1 VRGRLGAHPFR
12 GRRMRIAL
20 LPAFF
25 ALAASG
31 FAGASSL
38 DSIDAYGTFES
49 GGITAIVSGD
59 TDLNAIATLE
69 VRAPGTSDYRPA
81 HPLVRID
88 ATHFVG
94 SLFWLQSGA
103 TYGVRVTLSDPDGV
117 DGSASMTADFAT
129 RAEDA
134 PFVPARTLYVAP
146 GGSDDAT
153 GTDPARPLATI
164 QRAANL
170 AQPGDLVSVA
180 AGIYRE
186 SVNVTTSG
194 TDAAPIVF
202 RGTAGAIVD
211 GADPALI
218 SGATWTDRGN
228 GIWSIATGYS
238 TDLVV
243 TDAGRFFDYE
253 SLDALASLEAGAP
266 GGSYADGDNVY
277 VKFSDGSSPA
287 QHAMNLS
294 RYDAGFYV
302 DGASHVYIEN
312 FEMRYYGNDEFG
324 RAVYLRYADDCAVR
338 GSSLHENGA
347 AGVWI
352 KGGSRNV
359 VEGNDIGDSSITNWP
374 WALTHESTAQNT
386 GVYMTDDSGRGNVI
400 RRNTLHGTYDGV
412 HPCGDAAPADAFTSE
427 TDVYENTIF
436 DHADDAIESEGY
448 CANVRIFSNTI
459 RDTLMAV
466 AVAPAAPGP
475 TWIVRNTAYDYG
487 NVPSHTVFGQT
498 PSAIKINSDYPE
510 PVGPLLVYH
519 NTFVTTVD
527 DADAV
532 TFFEPSLATWL
543 YSVDNVFAAPHNAL
557 RKYNEI
563 PLILDY
569 DDLWSSGGAALVSW
583 YGTNYATLADAQAA
597 LGIEPSGISA
607 DPMLTNPA
615 GGDFTPGAASPLVDR
630 GTMIVGIDDDIADG
644 RPDIGAVERVEHGD
658 AIFADGFEG

>member
-1 VRGRLGAHPFR
+1 
-12 GRRMRIAL
+12 MRIATL
-20 LPAFF
+20 ATAF

-31 FAGASSL
+31 HANASHL
-38 DSIDAYGTFES
+38 DAIDAYGTFES
-49 GGITAIVSGD
+49 GGVTAIVSGD
-59 TDLNAIATLE
+59 TNLNAIATLE
-69 VRAPGTSDYRPA
+69 IRAPGAADFRSA

-94 SLFWLQSGA
+94 SVFWLQSGA

-117 DGSASMTADFAT
+117 DGNASSTADLAT

-146 GGSDDAT
+146 GGSDEAT
-153 GTDPARPLATI
+153 GTDPSHPLATI
-164 QRAANL
+164 QRAADRS
-170 AQPGDLVSVA
+170 QPGDLVSVA

-186 SVNVTTSG
+186 SVNVATSG
-194 TDAAPIVF
+194 TDTGPIVF
-202 RGTAGAIVD
+202 RGAPGAVLD
-211 GADPALI
+211 GADPAFV
-218 SGATWTDRGN
+218 SGAAWTDRGN
-228 GIWSIATGYS
+228 GIWSIATGYA

-243 TDAGRFFDYE
+243 TEAGRLFDYD
-253 SLDALASLEAGAP
+253 SLDALTSLEAGAP
-266 GGSYADGDNVY
+266 GGSFADGETVY

-287 QHAMNLS
+287 QHAMNVS
-294 RYDAGFYV
+294 RFDAGFYV
-302 DGASHVYIEN
+302 DGASHVRIEN
-312 FEMRYYGNDEFG
+312 VEIRYYGSDAFG
-324 RAVYLRYADDCAVR
+324 RAIYLRYANDCTVS

-352 KGGSRNV
+352 KGGARNV
-359 VEGNDIGDSSITNWP
+359 VEDSDIGDSSITNWP

-400 RRNTLHGTYDGV
+400 RRNVLHGTYDGV
-412 HPCGDAAPADAFTSE
+412 HPCGDAAPPDAFTSE

-519 NTFVTTVD
+519 NTFVTTVE

-532 TFFEPSLATWL
+532 TFFEPGFSTWL
-543 YSVDNVFAAPHNAL
+543 MSVDNVFAAPHNAL
-557 RKYNEI
+557 RKYNTI
-563 PLILDY
+563 PLVLDF

-583 YGTNYATLADAQAA
+583 YGTNYATLGDAQAA
-597 LGIEPSGISA
+597 LGIEPNGISA

-615 GGDFTPGAASPLVDR
+615 GGDFTPSATSPLVDR
-630 GTMIVGIDDDIADG
+630 GTPIAGIDDDIADG
-644 RPDIGAVERVEHGD
+644 RPDIGAVERVVRGD
-658 AIFADGFEG
+658 AIFANGFDR